1 MNTNF
6 MMYKSKS
13 KEKESMFANV
23 EEATAE
29 IQKYA
34 AKELKLL
41 GDHREAVAMVSAAE
55 LSAGDALLDAVE
67 AESANAAIEQ
77 IVRAKSGVAAI
88 EASIRACRARRLE
101 AIKGKIAVEAA
112 VWRKRA
118 DEARAEQA
126 RITAKTRKHF
136 DALKQLEGVE
146 FLPASTPKSS
156 TLGTEVLGCED
167 KAAQLERSG
176 VPRNGHAHLD
186 DVTSV
191 VPLVEVVLRYE
202 SDGPSAQEV
211 LAWAAACDWGERF
224 GNLPRSFRVNWRD
237 GVIDYRDSYCQVAA
251 LAPSA
256 GISIYTLKE
265 LGPDMAQA
273 IFRAPVNMQ
282 PAPRIVKAAAPAP
295 EPPTAVPPADP
306 APLGGGLRVDQY
318 LGYEYGRRWGAE
330 QPKEEAQS

>member
-1 MNTNF
+1 
-6 MMYKSKS
+6 
-13 KEKESMFANV
+13 MFANV

-77 IVRAKSGVAAI
+77 IVRAKSSVAAI

-112 VWRKRA
+112 DWRRRA
-118 DEARAEQA
+118 DEARAEQD
-126 RITAKTRKHF
+126 RITAKTKKHV

-146 FLPASTPKSS
+146 FIPASTPKSS
-156 TLGTEVLGCED
+156 TLGARAFGCED
-167 KAAQLERSG
+167 KAVQLETAS
-176 VPRNGHAHLD
+176 VPRNGGAQLD
-186 DVTSV
+186 DVTSAIS
-191 VPLVEVVLRYE
+191 LVEMVLRHE

-211 LAWAAACDWGERF
+211 FAWAAACDPDDRF
-224 GNLPRSFRVNWRD
+224 GNLPRSFRVTWHD
-237 GVIDYRDSYCQVAA
+237 GVIDYRDSYCQVTA

-256 GISIYTLKE
+256 GISIYTMRD

-282 PAPRIVKAAAPAP
+282 PAPRIVKVVAPAP
-295 EPPTAVPPADP
+295 EPLAAPPMTDP
-306 APLGGGLRVDQY
+306 APVGGGLRVDQY
-318 LGYEYGRRWGAE
+318 LGREYGRRWGAE
-330 QPKEEAQS
+330 QPKEEVQS